1 MTRLVQR
8 RLAGFVLAIVAAAV
22 LLGWAAHTALGRG
35 AALSVTLLR
44 EQAENFR
51 IADQFETELHRLRTL
66 LTRFEIHHDLEDWR
80 RFQEEQKALDAW
92 LDERRLR
99 VNTRVEREVLVEIDV
114 AYEEYFAGARKL
126 EAELVRG
133 VAWEDLKDLIEQ
145 TAIRFERLG
154 QLAGKLLK
162 AHQSNLEDH
171 LTIAKNELKA
181 VRGLLFGALAALLAL
196 GVLLAVVVWRD
207 MIQPLR
213 MKLVESEDIIA
224 RQEKLASLG
233 VLAAGVAHEIR
244 NPLTAIKARLFTQ
257 RKQLIPGSAA
267 AEDAEVISGEIHR
280 LERIVRDFL
289 AFARPGAPEFSR
301 VNAAELLNSVRTLLQ
316 PQLDRDSIHLTV
328 DAPPELFVRA
338 DPAQLKQVLINLVQN
353 AADAAGSK
361 GTLQL
366 RARSAFQRLRQTQVP
381 VVLLEVAD
389 SGQGIPAEIQDRLF
403 DPFFTTKVNGTGLGL
418 AIALRIVERHGGALE
433 FQTQP
438 GRGTVFGVVL
448 PAHVEGTDDVGGA
461 VSAPDLAPPGASRSA
476 VSAG

>member
-8 RLAGFVLAIVAAAV
+8 RLTGFVLAIAAAAA

-35 AALSVTLLR
+35 EALSTALLR
-44 EQAENFR
+44 EQTENFR

-66 LTRFEIHHDLEDWR
+66 LTRFEIHHDITDWR
-80 RFQEEQKALDAW
+80 QFQKEQKALDAW

-99 VNTRVEREVLVEIDV
+99 VTTRVEREVLVEIDA
-114 AYEEYFAGARKL
+114 AYEEYFEGARNLDL
-126 EAELVRG
+126 ELLRG
-133 VAWEDLKDLIEQ
+133 APWSEVTDFIEQ
-145 TAIRFERLG
+145 TASRFERLG

-162 AHQSNLEDH
+162 ANQGNLEDH
-171 LTIAKNELKA
+171 LAVARGELRA

-196 GVLLAVVVWRD
+196 GALLAVVVWRD

-213 MKLVESEDIIA
+213 MRLVESEDIIA

-257 RKQLIPGSAA
+257 RKHLTQGTPAA
-267 AEDAEVISGEIHR
+267 DDAEVISGEIHR

-301 VNAAELLNSVRTLLQ
+301 VDAGELLHAVHTLLK
-316 PQLDRDSIHLTV
+316 PQLDRDGIHLTV
-328 DAPPELFVRA
+328 EALPDLTIRA

-353 AADAAGSK
+353 AADAAGPN
-361 GTLQL
+361 GTLKL
-366 RARSAFQRLRQTQVP
+366 TARTAVQRLRQATVP
-381 VVLLEVAD
+381 VVLLEVGD
-389 SGQGIPAEIQDRLF
+389 SGPGIPADIQERLF
-403 DPFFTTKVNGTGLGL
+403 DPFFTTKENGTGLGL
-418 AIALRIVERHGGALE
+418 SIALRIVERHGGALE

-448 PAHVEGTDDVGGA
+448 PKPQDDD
-461 VSAPDLAPPGASRSA
+461 APILEPTQAALSDRHAPSR
-476 VSAG
+476 

>member
-8 RLAGFVLAIVAAAV
+8 RLTGFVLAIVAAAT

-35 AALSVTLLR
+35 AALSATLLR

-66 LTRFEIHHDLEDWR
+66 LTRFEIHHELQDWR
-80 RFQEEQKALDAW
+80 QFQDEQKALDAW

-99 VNTRVEREVLVEIDV
+99 VNTRLERDVLGEIDA

-126 EAELVRG
+126 ETELTRG
-133 VAWEDLKDLIEQ
+133 APWPEVTGLIEQ
-145 TAIRFERLG
+145 TASRFERLG

-171 LTIAKNELKA
+171 LTIAQNELRS
-181 VRGLLFGALAALLAL
+181 VRGLLFGALGALLAL

-207 MIQPLR
+207 MIRPLR
-213 MKLVESEDIIA
+213 MRLVESEDIIA

-257 RKQLIPGSAA
+257 RKQLMPGSAA

-289 AFARPGAPEFSR
+289 AFARPGAPELSQ
-301 VNAAELLNSVRTLLQ
+301 VKAGSLLHSVQTLLQ
-316 PQLDRDSIHLTV
+316 PQLDRDSVHLSVSTTEDLEV
-328 DAPPELFVRA
+328 QA

-353 AADAAGSK
+353 AADASGPN
-361 GTLQL
+361 GTVQL
-366 RARSAFQRLRQTQVP
+366 GARSAVQRLRNVTTP
-381 VVLLEVAD
+381 VVILEVSD
-389 SGQGIPAEIQDRLF
+389 SGPGIPADIQGRLF
-403 DPFFTTKVNGTGLGL
+403 DPFFTTKENGTGLGL

-448 PAHVEGTDDVGGA
+448 PVSPSTDSRDPALAADHTDVQ
-461 VSAPDLAPPGASRSA
+461 PR
-476 VSAG
+476 